1 MKLAYLEYPGVN
13 KDKPPLVVA
22 HGLFGSARNW
32 RAHSKRMGAGRDAY
46 AVDMRNHGD
55 SPRDDANDYFAMAGD
70 LAEMI
75 EGLGGKASVLGHSM
89 GGKAAMVLALTRPE
103 LVDKL
108 IVADIS
114 PVTYPHSLAHHVLAM
129 QKVDLTKMQRRGD
142 VEEALAA
149 DISAKDVRTFL
160 ALSADLK
167 ADPPKW
173 DLNLD
178 VLLAEMDTISG
189 FPDVDG
195 QFTGPTLFLT
205 GLNSNY
211 VTPDH
216 RETILSLFPSATHV
230 GLKGAG
236 HWLHAEKPREFLD
249 AVTAFLTDEE
259 D

>member
-1 MKLAYLEYPGVN
+1 MKLAYLEYPGVR
-13 KDKPPLVVA
+13 KDMPPLVVA

-55 SPRDDANDYFAMAGD
+55 SPWDASNTYFDMAGD

-75 EGLGGKASVLGHSM
+75 EGLGGTASVLGHSM

-114 PVTYPHSLAHHVLAM
+114 PVAYPHSLAHHVEAM
-129 QKVDLTKMQRRGD
+129 QKVDLTAMRRRGD
-142 VEEALAA
+142 VEDALEAHI
-149 DISAKDVRTFL
+149 DEKDVRTFL

-178 VLLAEMDTISG
+178 VLKAEMDTITG
-189 FPDVDG
+189 FPEVSG

-205 GLNSNY
+205 GLKSGY

-216 RETILSLFPSATHV
+216 RPTILSLFPNATHA
-230 GLKGAG
+230 GIKGAG

-249 AVTAFLTDEE
+249 AVTDFLGEA
-259 D
+259 

>member
-1 MKLAYLEYPGVN
+1 MKLANLEYPGVN
-13 KDKPPLVVA
+13 KDMPPLIVV

-32 RAHSKRMGAGRDAY
+32 RAHSKRMGAGRTAF

-55 SPRDDANDYFAMAGD
+55 SPWDDANDYFSMADD

-108 IVADIS
+108 IVADIA
-114 PVTYPHSLAHHVLAM
+114 PVAYPHSLAHHVKAM
-129 QKVDLTKMQRRGD
+129 QKVDLTAMQRRGD
-142 VEEALAA
+142 VEDALEAHI
-149 DISAKDVRTFL
+149 DAKDVRTFL

-178 VLLAEMDTISG
+178 VLLAEMDTITG

-195 QFTGPTLFLT
+195 RFSGPTLFLT
-205 GLNSNY
+205 GLNSDY

-216 RETILSLFPSATHV
+216 RQKILSLFPAATHA

-249 AVTAFLTDEE
+249 EVTTFLSDR
-259 D
+259 

>member
-1 MKLAYLEYPGVN
+1 MKLAYLEYPGVR
-13 KDKPPLVVA
+13 KDMPPLVVA

-55 SPRDDANDYFAMAGD
+55 SPWDDANSYFDMAGD

-103 LVDKL
+103 LIDKL

-114 PVTYPHSLAHHVLAM
+114 PVAYPHSLAHHIEAM
-129 QKVDLTKMQRRGD
+129 QKVDLTAMRRRGD
-142 VEEALAA
+142 VEDALEAHI
-149 DISAKDVRTFL
+149 DEKDVRTFL

-178 VLLAEMDTISG
+178 VLLAEMDAITG
-189 FPDVDG
+189 FPEVSG

-205 GLNSNY
+205 GLKSNY

-216 RETILSLFPSATHV
+216 REKIISLFPAASHV

-249 AVTAFLTDEE
+249 AVTDFLGEG
-259 D
+259 

>member
-13 KDKPPLVVA
+13 KDMPPLIVA

-32 RAHSKRMGAGRDAY
+32 RAHSKRMGAGRTAF

-55 SPRDDANDYFAMAGD
+55 SSWDDANDYFSMAGD

-108 IVADIS
+108 IVADIA
-114 PVTYPHSLAHHVLAM
+114 PVAYPHSLAHHVKAM
-129 QKVDLTKMQRRGD
+129 QKIDLTKMQRRGD
-142 VEEALAA
+142 VEDALEAHI
-149 DISAKDVRTFL
+149 DAKDVRTFL

-178 VLLAEMDTISG
+178 VLLAEMDTITG
-189 FPDVDG
+189 FPDADG
-195 QFTGPTLFLT
+195 QFNGPTLFLT
-205 GLNSNY
+205 GLNSDY

-216 RETILSLFPSATHV
+216 REKILSLFPAATHA
-230 GLKGAG
+230 GLKDAG

-249 AVTAFLTDEE
+249 AVTTFLSNE
-259 D
+259 